1 MQIESKIQLR
11 DRNQAGVII
20 WKARALYKVNK
31 IDVLTGGW
39 VQCSWFCHTVEK
51 AKWKLRWQCKKKSNH
66 FATVTKY
73 KIMISC

>member
-11 DRNQAGVII
+11 DTNRAGAII

-39 VQCSWFCHTVEK
+39 VQCS
-51 AKWKLRWQCKKKSNH
+51 
-66 FATVTKY
+66 
-73 KIMISC
+73 